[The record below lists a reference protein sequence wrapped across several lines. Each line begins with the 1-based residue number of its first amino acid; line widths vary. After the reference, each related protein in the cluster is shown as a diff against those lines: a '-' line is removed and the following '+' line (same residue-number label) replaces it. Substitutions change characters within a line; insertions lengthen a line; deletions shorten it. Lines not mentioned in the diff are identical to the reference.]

1 MDAVASPRKMPMLEM
16 PPDQQAF
23 AIVDLIYEAAF
34 AAELWPEV
42 LAAASAISRS
52 ANGAIFVV
60 SDHCPVRAIT
70 ETHLQPLLDAFTK
83 GDTWLFSE
91 SLKRICAAQPASF
104 VRVDNFIICEEI
116 ERDPVRKSATAFGI
130 GPHLCTPIP
139 MPGGELVLFVFQRW
153 LKDGSYDQATIGL
166 LNGLRPHL
174 ARAGLVAGRLGL
186 ERARTAVSILREIG
200 LPAAIMGGS
209 GMSGSGRVLTAN
221 PLFEDMADV
230 FLPTAHGGMAI
241 ADQTANALFQQ
252 AIAQNRDNRVVRSI
266 PVAAIKGR
274 PALVVQLLPL
284 RRAAHD
290 IFSGADIL
298 VVATA
303 VGTGATVPSPKV
315 LSGLF
320 DLTPAEARLAVE
332 LASGHSVQEAA
343 MEIGIAVKSART
355 YLERIFRKTE
365 TSRQSELVALL
376 KSAWSFS

>member
-16 PPDQQAF
+16 PQDEQTF
-23 AIVDLIYEAAF
+23 AIVDRIYEAAF

-60 SDHCPVRAIT
+60 SDHSPVRAIT
-70 ETHLQPLLDAFTK
+70 EAHVQTLLDEFME
-83 GDTWLFSE
+83 GDTWKFSK
-91 SLKRICAAQPASF
+91 SVQRMCSAHLASF
-104 VRVDNFIICEEI
+104 VRVDDFMTGEEI
-116 ERDPVRKSATAFGI
+116 ERDPARKGATAFGI
-130 GPHLCTPIP
+130 GSHVCTSIA
-139 MPGGELVLFVFQRW
+139 MPGGERVLFVFQRW
-153 LKDGSYDQATIGL
+153 LKDGSYDQAAIDL

-174 ARAGLVAGRLGL
+174 ARAGLVAGRLSL

-200 LPAAIMGGS
+200 LPAAI
-209 GMSGSGRVLTAN
+209 MSGSGRVLTAN

-230 FLPTAHGGMAI
+230 FLPTAHAGMAI
-241 ADQTANALFQQ
+241 ADEPANALFQQ

-274 PALVVQLLPL
+274 SALVVHLLPL

-298 VVATA
+298 VAATA
-303 VGTGATVPSPKV
+303 VGIGATVPSPNI

-332 LASGHSVQEAA
+332 LASGLSLQEAA

-355 YLERIFRKTE
+355 YLERVFRKTE
-365 TSRQSELVALL
+365 TSRQSQLVALL
-376 KSAWSFS
+376 KSTWSFS

>member
-16 PPDQQAF
+16 PQDQPAV
-23 AIVDLIYEAAF
+23 AIADRIYEAAF

-42 LAAASAISRS
+42 LAATSAISRS
-52 ANGAIFVV
+52 ANGAIFVF
-60 SDHCPVRAIT
+60 SDHSPVRAIT
-70 ETHLQPLLDAFTK
+70 EAHAQPLLDEFMD
-83 GDTWLFSE
+83 GGTWKFSE
-91 SLKRICAAQPASF
+91 SVQRMCSAQPASF
-104 VRVDNFIICEEI
+104 VRVDNLITGEGI

-130 GPHLCTPIP
+130 GPHVCTSIP

-153 LKDGSYDQATIGL
+153 LKDGSYDQAAIDL

-174 ARAGLVAGRLGL
+174 ARASLVAGRLGL
-186 ERARTAVSILREIG
+186 ERARTAVSILSEIG

-209 GMSGSGRVLTAN
+209 GRVLTAN
-221 PLFEDMADV
+221 PFFEDMADV
-230 FLPTAHGGMAI
+230 FLPTAHRGMAI

-252 AIAQNRDNRVVRSI
+252 AIAQNRDNRVVQSI
-266 PVAAIKGR
+266 PVAAIRGR
-274 PALVVQLLPL
+274 PALVVHLLPL

-298 VVATA
+298 VAATT
-303 VGTGATVPSPKV
+303 VGTGTTVPSPNV

-365 TSRQSELVALL
+365 TSRQSQLVALL

>member
-1 MDAVASPRKMPMLEM
+1 MLEM
-16 PPDQQAF
+16 PQDQQAF

-52 ANGAIFVV
+52 ANSAIFVV
-60 SDHCPVRAIT
+60 SDHSPVRAIT
-70 ETHLQPLLDAFTK
+70 ETHVQASLDEFMK
-83 GDTWLFSE
+83 GDTWRFSE
-91 SLKRICAAQPASF
+91 SVKRMCATQPASF
-104 VRVDNFIICEEI
+104 VRVDDFITYEEI
-116 ERDPVRKSATAFGI
+116 ERDPDHKSATAFGI
-130 GPHLCTPIP
+130 GPHLCTAIP

-153 LKDGSYDQATIGL
+153 LKDGRYDQAAIDL

-174 ARAGLVAGRLGL
+174 ARTSLVAGRLGL
-186 ERARTAVSILREIG
+186 ERERTAVSILGEIG
-200 LPAAIMGGS
+200 LPAAIM
-209 GMSGSGRVLTAN
+209 SGSGRALTAN
-221 PLFEDMADV
+221 RFFDDMADV
-230 FLPTAHGGMAI
+230 FLPTDHGGIAI
-241 ADQTANALFQQ
+241 ADQTANPLFQQ

-266 PVAAIKGR
+266 PVAATKGR
-274 PALVVQLLPL
+274 PGLVVQLLPL
-284 RRAAHD
+284 CRAAHD
-290 IFSGADIL
+290 IFSGADL
-298 VVATA
+298 LAVATT
-303 VGTGATVPSPKV
+303 VGTGVSIPSPNV

>member
-1 MDAVASPRKMPMLEM
+1 MDAVASPRKVPMLEM
-16 PPDQQAF
+16 PQGQQAF
-23 AIVDLIYEAAF
+23 AIVDRIYEASF

-60 SDHCPVRAIT
+60 SDHSPVRAIT
-70 ETHLQPLLDAFTK
+70 ETHLQPLLDEFMK
-83 GDTWLFSE
+83 GDTWRFSE
-91 SLKRICAAQPASF
+91 SVKRLCAALPASF
-104 VRVDNFIICEEI
+104 VRVDNFITCEEI

-130 GPHLCTPIP
+130 GPHLCTAIP

-153 LKDGSYDQATIGL
+153 LKDGSYDQAAIDL

-200 LPAAIMGGS
+200 LPAAIM
-209 GMSGSGRVLTAN
+209 SGSGRVLTAN
-221 PLFEDMADV
+221 PLFEGMADV

-274 PALVVQLLPL
+274 PALVIQLLPL

-290 IFSGADIL
+290 IFSGADVL
-298 VVATA
+298 VVATT
-303 VGTGATVPSPKV
+303 VGTGATVPSPNV

-376 KSAWSFS
+376 KSAWSLS

>member
-1 MDAVASPRKMPMLEM
+1 MLEM
-16 PPDQQAF
+16 PQDQQAF
-23 AIVDLIYEAAF
+23 AIGDLIYEAAF

-52 ANGAIFVV
+52 ANSAIFVV
-60 SDHCPVRAIT
+60 SDHSPVRAIT
-70 ETHLQPLLDAFTK
+70 ETHVQPSLDEFMK
-83 GDTWLFSE
+83 GGTWRFSE
-91 SLKRICAAQPASF
+91 SVKRMCATQPASF
-104 VRVDNFIICEEI
+104 VRVDDFITCEEI
-116 ERDPVRKSATAFGI
+116 ERDPDRKSATAFGI
-130 GPHLCTPIP
+130 GPHLCTAIP

-153 LKDGSYDQATIGL
+153 LKDGRYDQAAIDL

-174 ARAGLVAGRLGL
+174 ARASLVAGRLGL
-186 ERARTAVSILREIG
+186 ERERTAVSILGEIG
-200 LPAAIMGGS
+200 LPAAIM
-209 GMSGSGRVLTAN
+209 SGSGRALTAN
-221 PLFEDMADV
+221 RFFDDMADV
-230 FLPTAHGGMAI
+230 FLPTDHGGIAI
-241 ADQTANALFQQ
+241 ADQTANPLFQQ

-266 PVAAIKGR
+266 PVAATKGR
-274 PALVVQLLPL
+274 PGLVVQLLPL
-284 RRAAHD
+284 CRAAHD
-290 IFSGADIL
+290 IFSGADL
-298 VVATA
+298 LAVATT
-303 VGTGATVPSPKV
+303 VGTGASIPSPNV

>member
-1 MDAVASPRKMPMLEM
+1 MLEL
-16 PPDQQAF
+16 PRDQQAF
-23 AIVDLIYEAAF
+23 AIVDFIYEAAF
-34 AAELWPEV
+34 AAELWSEV

-60 SDHCPVRAIT
+60 SDHSPVRAIT
-70 ETHLQPLLDAFTK
+70 ETHVQPLLDEFMKT
-83 GDTWLFSE
+83 DTWRFSE
-91 SLKRICAAQPASF
+91 SVKRMCATQPASF
-104 VRVDNFIICEEI
+104 VRVDDFISCEEI
-116 ERDPVRKSATAFGI
+116 ERDPVRKGATAFGI
-130 GPHLCTPIP
+130 GPHLCTAIA
-139 MPGGELVLFVFQRW
+139 MPGGELVVFVFQRW
-153 LKDGSYDQATIGL
+153 LKDGSYDQAAIDL

-174 ARAGLVAGRLGL
+174 ARAGLVAGRLGR
-186 ERARTAVSILREIG
+186 ERASTAVSILGEIG
-200 LPAAIMGGS
+200 LPAAIM
-209 GMSGSGRVLTAN
+209 SGSGRALTAN
-221 PLFEDMADV
+221 PFFEDMADV

-252 AIAQNRDNRVVRSI
+252 AIAQNQDNRVVRSI
-266 PVAAIKGR
+266 PVAATKRR

-290 IFSGADIL
+290 IFSGADVL
-298 VVATA
+298 VVATT
-303 VGTGATVPSPKV
+303 VGTGATVPSPNV

-332 LASGHSVQEAA
+332 LASGRSVQEAA

>member
-1 MDAVASPRKMPMLEM
+1 MLEM
-16 PPDQQAF
+16 PQGQQAF
-23 AIVDLIYEAAF
+23 AIVDRIYEASF

-60 SDHCPVRAIT
+60 SDHSPVRAIT
-70 ETHLQPLLDAFTK
+70 ETHLQPLLDEFMK
-83 GDTWLFSE
+83 GDTWRFSE
-91 SLKRICAAQPASF
+91 SVKRLCAAQPASF
-104 VRVDNFIICEEI
+104 VRVDNFITCEEI

-130 GPHLCTPIP
+130 GPHLCTAIP

-153 LKDGSYDQATIGL
+153 LKDGSYDQAAIDL
-166 LNGLRPHL
+166 LNGLRTHL

-200 LPAAIMGGS
+200 LPAAIM
-209 GMSGSGRVLTAN
+209 SGSGRVLTAN
-221 PLFEDMADV
+221 PLFEGMADV

-274 PALVVQLLPL
+274 PALVIQLLPL
-284 RRAAHD
+284 RRAAND
-290 IFSGADIL
+290 IFSGADVL
-298 VVATA
+298 VVATT
-303 VGTGATVPSPKV
+303 VGTGATVPSPNV

>member
-1 MDAVASPRKMPMLEM
+1 MLEM
-16 PPDQQAF
+16 PQGQQAF
-23 AIVDLIYEAAF
+23 AIVDRIYEASF

-60 SDHCPVRAIT
+60 SDHSPVRAIT
-70 ETHLQPLLDAFTK
+70 ETHLQPLLDEFTK
-83 GDTWLFSE
+83 GDTWRFSE
-91 SLKRICAAQPASF
+91 SVKRMCAAQPASF
-104 VRVDNFIICEEI
+104 VRVDNFITCEEI
-116 ERDPVRKSATAFGI
+116 ERDPVRKSTTAFGI
-130 GPHLCTPIP
+130 GPHLCTAIP

-153 LKDGSYDQATIGL
+153 LKDGSYDQAAIDL

-200 LPAAIMGGS
+200 LPAAIM
-209 GMSGSGRVLTAN
+209 SGSGRVLTAN
-221 PLFEDMADV
+221 PLFEGMADV
-230 FLPTAHGGMAI
+230 FLSTAYGGMAI

-298 VVATA
+298 VVATT
-303 VGTGATVPSPKV
+303 VGTGATVPSPNV

>member
-1 MDAVASPRKMPMLEM
+1 MLEM
-16 PPDQQAF
+16 PQGQQAF
-23 AIVDLIYEAAF
+23 AIVDRIYEAAF
-34 AAELWPEV
+34 ATELWPEV
-42 LAAASAISRS
+42 LAVASAISRS

-60 SDHCPVRAIT
+60 SDHSPVRAVT
-70 ETHLQPLLDAFTK
+70 ETHLQPLLDEFMK
-83 GDTWLFSE
+83 GDTWRFSE
-91 SLKRICAAQPASF
+91 SVKRLCAAQPASF
-104 VRVDNFIICEEI
+104 VRVACEEI
-116 ERDPVRKSATAFGI
+116 ERDPVRKTATAFGI
-130 GPHLCTPIP
+130 GPHLCTAIP

-153 LKDGSYDQATIGL
+153 LKDGSYDQAAIDL

-200 LPAAIMGGS
+200 LPAAIM
-209 GMSGSGRVLTAN
+209 SGSGRVLTAN
-221 PLFEDMADV
+221 PLFEGMADV

-274 PALVVQLLPL
+274 PALVIQLLPL

-290 IFSGADIL
+290 IFSGADVL
-298 VVATA
+298 VVATT
-303 VGTGATVPSPKV
+303 VGTGATVPSPNV

>member
-1 MDAVASPRKMPMLEM
+1 MLDMPQ
-16 PPDQQAF
+16 DQQAF

-60 SDHCPVRAIT
+60 SDHSPVRAIT
-70 ETHLQPLLDAFTK
+70 ETHVQPLLDEFMK
-83 GDTWLFSE
+83 GETWRFSD
-91 SLKRICAAQPASF
+91 SVRRMCATQPASF
-104 VRVDNFIICEEI
+104 VRVDNFITCEEI
-116 ERDPVRKSATAFGI
+116 EREPVRKSATAFGI
-130 GPHLCTPIP
+130 GPHLSTAIP

-153 LKDGSYDQATIGL
+153 LKDGSYDQAAIDL

-174 ARAGLVAGRLGL
+174 ARASLVAGRLGL
-186 ERARTAVSILREIG
+186 ERVRTAVSILGEIG
-200 LPAAIMGGS
+200 LPAAIM
-209 GMSGSGRVLTAN
+209 SGSGRALTAN
-221 PLFEDMADV
+221 PSFEDMADV

-241 ADQTANALFQQ
+241 ADQTANALFQR
-252 AIAQNRDNRVVRSI
+252 AIAQNRDRVVRSI
-266 PVAAIKGR
+266 PVAATKGR

-290 IFSGADIL
+290 IFSGADVL
-298 VVATA
+298 VVATT
-303 VGTGATVPSPKV
+303 VGTGATVPSPNV